1 MSCDYVLDTY
11 HIIVLEA
18 STSLEK
24 PCHSKC
30 IVLHRSMWHSMSI
43 VLKPKNPVANRHSP
57 ILGGGESRSRGRERT
72 EMANLLKVFNDE
84 VHINIPAIPV
94 LSPKHRFVRRLW
106 LPPITVITIASI
118 DLHNPCTTQH
128 NHGQH
133 DQFDWSLVFFWSQ
146 QVCKYIQILLSLLK
160 ILFTSMAVLRHQR
173 KWSILQC
180 WKVHHSAGTWPR
192 AHPHWVL
199 VPCLLPIVHSDDLHP
214 QTPILYSRIHSQSAT
229 GAMIQCQ
236 VTVQGSGFYNLA
248 MRFCDVLGL
257 YFLRTIVDYH
267 TSI

>member
-1 MSCDYVLDTY
+1 
-11 HIIVLEA
+11 
-18 STSLEK
+18 
-24 PCHSKC
+24 
-30 IVLHRSMWHSMSI
+30 
-43 VLKPKNPVANRHSP
+43 
-57 ILGGGESRSRGRERT
+57 
-72 EMANLLKVFNDE
+72 
-84 VHINIPAIPV
+84 
-94 LSPKHRFVRRLW
+94 
-106 LPPITVITIASI
+106 
-118 DLHNPCTTQH
+118 
-128 NHGQH
+128 
-133 DQFDWSLVFFWSQ
+133 
-146 QVCKYIQILLSLLK
+146 
-160 ILFTSMAVLRHQR
+160 MAVLRHQR